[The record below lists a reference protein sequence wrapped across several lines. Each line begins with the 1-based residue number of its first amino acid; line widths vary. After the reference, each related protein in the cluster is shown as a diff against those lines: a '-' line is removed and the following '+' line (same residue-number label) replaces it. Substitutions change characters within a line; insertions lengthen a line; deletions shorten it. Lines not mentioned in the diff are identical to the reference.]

1 MFPRAVSDIII
12 TGRAAGATRRQ
23 VLTTVLRPYESG
35 MRGPDV
41 HLGDHAI
48 SSMALIFHE
57 LATNAS
63 KYGALSAESGRV
75 ELSWSLDGEDLSITW
90 NEIGGPAVSEPAS
103 EGFGSS
109 LVRSTVS
116 RNNGHVTWR
125 WLPDGMIVSIAVAA
139 ATLLQ

>member
-75 ELSWSLDGEDLSITW
+75 ART
-90 NEIGGPAVSEPAS
+90 
-103 EGFGSS
+103 
-109 LVRSTVS
+109 
-116 RNNGHVTWR
+116 
-125 WLPDGMIVSIAVAA
+125 
-139 ATLLQ
+139 

>member
-90 NEIGGPAVSEPAS
+90 NEIGGPDRKSTRLN
-103 EGFGSS
+103 SS
-109 LVRSTVS
+109 
-116 RNNGHVTWR
+116 H
-125 WLPDGMIVSIAVAA
+125 D
-139 ATLLQ
+139 Q